1 MATGSVL
8 AYNKTMSQSSDTQKA
23 LNQLPAA
30 AHHGSLSAAQGIV
43 HTVR

>member
-1 MATGSVL
+1 MATASVL
-8 AYNKTMSQSSDTQKA
+8 AYNKTMSQSSDIEKA

-30 AHHGSLSAAQGIV
+30 THQGSLSVAPGIV